1 MVNYLKMDIWFK
13 YQMLIEDY
21 QMVKLLNQDLISEII
36 SILMKIFV
44 VISLY
49 LVEEDLNQLTFK
61 MCQKCS
67 KKMVL
72 QDLNIL
78 LKVQIYFSLMVQ
90 GIIYIKYRK
99 KLESSGVILF
109 KDSSTNKGGVTSSS
123 FEV

>member
-1 MVNYLKMDIWFK
+1 MDIWFK

>member
-13 YQMLIEDY
+13 YQMLIENY

-36 SILMKIFV
+36 SILMKIYV

-49 LVEEDLNQLTFK
+49 LVEEDLNLLTFK

-78 LKVQIYFSLMVQ
+78 LKVLIYFSLMVQ

>member
-78 LKVQIYFSLMVQ
+78 LKVLIYFSLMVQ

>member
-78 LKVQIYFSLMVQ
+78 LKVLIYFSLMVQ
-90 GIIYIKYRK
+90 EKNLSLQELFFLKTHQLIKEVLQVQVSK
-99 KLESSGVILF
+99 F
-109 KDSSTNKGGVTSSS
+109 KQLYA
-123 FEV
+123 